1 MDFTSSNKIE
11 ITKLALDGLYERQ
24 KAIAA
29 NTANVNTPNY
39 QRKDVV
45 FEDKLNEIINKEGLK
60 EQIKQANSSLVKNQN
75 YKPIENLLKQT
86 NGEDVKAFLQE
97 DNYSQ
102 FQVETLMDMSKYDS
116 ENGNN
121 VILEKEMMDMTEAA
135 MRYNILSTLQ
145 GRSFSGLQSVI
156 KGECG
161 EYF

>member
-24 KAIAA
+24 RAIAA

-45 FEDKLNEIINKEGLK
+45 FEDKLNEIINKEELK
-60 EQIKQANSSLVKNQN
+60 SEIKQANSSLVRNQN
-75 YKPIENLLKQT
+75 YKPIDKLLEKT
-86 NGEDVKAFLQE
+86 NGEDVKAFLSE

-102 FQVETLMDMSKYDS
+102 FKVETLMDMSKYDN

-145 GRSFSGLQSVI
+145 GRNFSGLQSVI
-156 KGECG
+156 KGE
-161 EYF
+161 

>member
-24 KAIAA
+24 RAIAA

-45 FEDKLNEIINKEGLK
+45 FEDKLNEIINREELK
-60 EQIKQANSSLVKNQN
+60 SEIKQANSSLVKNQN
-75 YKPIENLLKQT
+75 YKPIDKLLEKT
-86 NGEDVKAFLQE
+86 NGNDVKAFLSE

-102 FQVETLMDMSKYDS
+102 FKVETLMDMSKYDS

-145 GRSFSGLQSVI
+145 GRNFSGLQSVI
-156 KGECG
+156 KGE
-161 EYF
+161 

>member
-24 KAIAA
+24 RAIAA

-45 FEDKLNEIINKEGLK
+45 FEDKLNEIINREELK
-60 EQIKQANSSLVKNQN
+60 SEIKQVNSSLVKNQN
-75 YKPIENLLKQT
+75 YKPIDKLLEKT
-86 NGEDVKAFLQE
+86 NGEDVKAFLEE

-102 FQVETLMDMSKYDS
+102 FKVETLMDMSKYDN

-145 GRSFSGLQSVI
+145 GRNFSGLQSVI
-156 KGECG
+156 KGE
-161 EYF
+161 

>member
-24 KAIAA
+24 RAIAA

-45 FEDKLNEIINKEGLK
+45 FEDKLNEIINKEELK
-60 EQIKQANSSLVKNQN
+60 SEIKQANSSLVKNQN
-75 YKPIENLLKQT
+75 YKPIDKLLEKT
-86 NGEDVKAFLQE
+86 NGEDVKAFLSE

-102 FQVETLMDMSKYDS
+102 FKVETLMDMSKYDN

-145 GRSFSGLQSVI
+145 GRNFSGLQSVI
-156 KGECG
+156 KGE
-161 EYF
+161 

>member
-24 KAIAA
+24 RAIAA

-45 FEDKLNEIINKEGLK
+45 FEDKLNDIINREELK
-60 EQIKQANSSLVKNQN
+60 SEIKQANSLVVKNQN
-75 YKPIENLLKQT
+75 YKPIDKLLEKT
-86 NGEDVKAFLQE
+86 NGEDVKAFLEE

-102 FQVETLMDMSKYDS
+102 FKVETLMDMSKYDS

-145 GRSFSGLQSVI
+145 GRNFSGLQSVI
-156 KGECG
+156 KGE
-161 EYF
+161 

>member
-24 KAIAA
+24 RAIAA

-45 FEDKLNEIINKEGLK
+45 FEDKLNEIINKEELK
-60 EQIKQANSSLVKNQN
+60 NEIKQANSSLVKNQN
-75 YKPIENLLKQT
+75 YKPIDKLLEQT
-86 NGEDVKAFLQE
+86 NGEDVKAFLSE

-102 FQVETLMDMSKYDS
+102 FRVETLMDMSKYDS

-145 GRSFSGLQSVI
+145 GRNFSGLQSVI
-156 KGECG
+156 KGE
-161 EYF
+161 